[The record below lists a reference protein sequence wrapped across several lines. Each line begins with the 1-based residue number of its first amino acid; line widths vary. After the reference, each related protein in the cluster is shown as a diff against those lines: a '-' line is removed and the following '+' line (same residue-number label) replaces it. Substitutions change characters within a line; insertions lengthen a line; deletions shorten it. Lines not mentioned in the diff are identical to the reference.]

1 MALTAALSAL
11 AGGLNN
17 RPTTTTSTQSG
28 TSTTARNLSPQQQ
41 ILMNLMGPTISQ
53 MITNPMASLAPLQT
67 AANEQVN
74 ANYAQAP
81 QAIRDQFMSSGG
93 AASGKSGM
101 ATIQE
106 QLARQGAL
114 AGVAANTET
123 AAANRQV
130 TAEGL
135 AQNLLNTNLGSTTT
149 GSGTGTTVQ
158 SGNEAGGAL
167 SAGLSSLTSLLS
179 IGSLL
184 NGSDSGS
191 SGGGSSLV
199 PSSGGS
205 YTPAPST
212 GGTGPASSS
221 VDNAYFGGF

>member
-17 RPTTTTSTQSG
+17 RPTTTTTNQTQSG

-167 SAGLSSLTSLLS
+167 SAGLSSLTNLLGLLQ
-179 IGSLL
+179 GSG
-184 NGSDSGS
+184 GSV
-191 SGGGSSLV
+191 GGGSPNLLSGT
-199 PSSGGS
+199 SGG
-205 YTPAPST
+205 YTPGSSSS
-212 GGTGPASSS
+212 GPASSS
-221 VDNAYFGGF
+221 VSDAYFGGLTDT